1 MSRTISRSAVGHQTR
16 KEEQKKKK
24 NSVNFRFK
32 QIVVKV
38 GWDFEGGCFLPVV
51 VKL

>member
-1 MSRTISRSAVGHQTR
+1 LVI
-16 KEEQKKKK
+16 KPEKKNKKK